1 MSKYL
6 STASS
11 HSGIDILDLISLL
24 QGSSVRTESS
34 LGKFVHSLLRAG
46 TTSLEHIKETSLV
59 RRKTDDLG
67 DKLSDH
73 LGSLGGDS
81 LLVGRSGNVLPL
93 LNRETLLQTDS
104 NSTGHFC

>member
-24 QGSSVRTESS
+24 QGSSVRTELSSRKQTTGIPSATSNYRLFRHHHLQTYSS

-73 LGSLGGDS
+73 LGSLGGD
-81 LLVGRSGNVLPL
+81 L
-93 LNRETLLQTDS
+93 
-104 NSTGHFC
+104 

>member
-24 QGSSVRTESS
+24 QGSSVRTELSSHKQTTRIPSATSHSRLFHRYHRQTYSS

-73 LGSLGGDS
+73 LGSLGGD
-81 LLVGRSGNVLPL
+81 L
-93 LNRETLLQTDS
+93 
-104 NSTGHFC
+104 